1 MSKSTKS
8 KKPSP
13 KIERVGRLCYW
24 VRSNSRAGLRHYVD
38 LEGDLDD
45 TGKLQRFG
53 EPSRCSCE
61 SFELRADRPCRHIRD
76 VVEFILDALGFS
88 GQDLILADEMLSH
101 GMIPTEVVR
110 YMLKK
115 QATPKP
121 QPDSGRVSI
130 LENSI
135 PNQSLVRQY
144 ELKPRSSIGS
154 KMTK

>member
-13 KIERVGRLCYW
+13 KIERVGRLCYL
-24 VRSNSRAGLRHYVD
+24 VHSNSRAGLRHYVD

-53 EPSRCSCE
+53 EPARCSCE
-61 SFELRADRPCRHIRD
+61 AFDLLVHRPCRHIRE

-101 GMIPTEVVR
+101 GMIPTQVVR
-110 YMLKK
+110 YMLNKK
-115 QATPKP
+115 SEPKP
-121 QPDSGRVSI
+121 QPAPI
-130 LENSI
+130 E
-135 PNQSLVRQY
+135 
-144 ELKPRSSIGS
+144 SSIGS
-154 KMTK
+154 KVGYL